1 MDRDQ
6 DPGGDYGYD
15 MVHEDM
21 AREDRAREAA
31 TGIPHREE
39 PAAPQRREPS
49 PAASAPELGTD
60 LAYDESHDF

>member
-15 MVHEDM
+15 MAH
-21 AREDRAREAA
+21 EAA
-31 TGIPHREE
+31 TGGPPPEE
-39 PAAPQRREPS
+39 PASPRRREPS
-49 PAASAPELGTD
+49 PPAHAPELGTD